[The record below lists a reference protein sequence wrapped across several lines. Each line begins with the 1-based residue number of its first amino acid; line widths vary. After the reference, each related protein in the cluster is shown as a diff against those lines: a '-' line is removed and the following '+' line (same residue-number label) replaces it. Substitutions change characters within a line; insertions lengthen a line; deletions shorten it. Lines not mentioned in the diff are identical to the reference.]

1 VLAPGP
7 AAAAAAAFGDTRVG
21 GGRTTAA
28 GLLPSLLLLLVP
40 TLALLGM
47 TSITGT
53 EPGLELG
60 LGSNVIAAIG
70 GDMLGR

>member
-1 VLAPGP
+1 
-7 AAAAAAAFGDTRVG
+7 
-21 GGRTTAA
+21 
-28 GLLPSLLLLLVP
+28 LLLVP

-60 LGSNVIAAIG
+60 LGSNVTAAIG